1 MDNPPWRQSGWNKR
15 FVLFPLKVLLM
26 VSLWQRISVILV
38 PYWRNWKKHTRICN
52 AVKQLNSKAKQVRK
66 KYAFRSDGVWWGLE
80 KWLRIEESLLL
91 LQRAWFAFEHLHT
104 HLLQLEFQGVWHSV
118 SHLPSIRIRAAS
130 LYCPPPPYPPSL
142 KQNWQPVTWD
152 YLGLPITVWGFLLW
166 STRKGVWLLVLIDK
180 CVLLRKRNL
189 CFL

>member
-1 MDNPPWRQSGWNKR
+1 MAGTNALSSSHSR
-15 FVLFPLKVLLM
+15 FYWWS
-26 VSLWQRISVILV
+26 VSDSVISVVLV
-38 PYWRNWKKHTRICN
+38 PYWRNWKKHTRICK

-66 KYAFRSDGVWWGLE
+66 KYAFRSDGVWWGAGEVAEDLGE
-80 KWLRIEESLLL
+80 LAALAEDLVCFLAPTYPPPPSRVSGLLTL
-91 LQRAWFAFEHLHT
+91 FA
-104 HLLQLEFQGVWHSV
+104 SY
-118 SHLPSIRIRAAS
+118 LPSIRIHAAS

-166 STRKGVWLLVLIDK
+166 STRKGVWLPVLIDK